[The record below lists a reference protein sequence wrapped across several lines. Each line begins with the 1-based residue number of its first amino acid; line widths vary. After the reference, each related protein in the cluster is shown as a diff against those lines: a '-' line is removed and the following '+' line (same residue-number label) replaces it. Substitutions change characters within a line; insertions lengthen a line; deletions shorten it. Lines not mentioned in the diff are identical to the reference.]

1 MELLKKIKW
10 KRGMEI
16 TPSTFEDSDRYWET
30 ADIHIRRLAVLRSF
44 GLTPWTSKNVCVTLS
59 DGQVNVDVV
68 QLEAVSR
75 SGVLMRIADSK
86 VAVKEPRDKGSECYL
101 VVIAD
106 REVEKQ
112 IDSTT
117 YIVPAYTYE
126 FRTLGEIGDDAVS
139 IAKLKNEHNVWHIQE
154 LYIPP
159 CTTLNADPEL
169 MRIADATNAHVT
181 SICNQIAN
189 TVEPFAAVLLK
200 MQALRFTDLD
210 MSEPPSVLHKLMAD
224 IAMILSNI
232 VINGREM
239 PVFDGVKAYN
249 HNDILNSIMPLSLY
263 LEAYDNM
270 LKSAPEPE
278 PAKKTEQPVDVYYEL

>member
-1 MELLKKIKW
+1 
-10 KRGMEI
+10 
-16 TPSTFEDSDRYWET
+16 
-30 ADIHIRRLAVLRSF
+30 
-44 GLTPWTSKNVCVTLS
+44 
-59 DGQVNVDVV
+59 
-68 QLEAVSR
+68 
-75 SGVLMRIADSK
+75 
-86 VAVKEPRDKGSECYL
+86 
-101 VVIAD
+101 
-106 REVEKQ
+106 
-112 IDSTT
+112 
-117 YIVPAYTYE
+117 
-126 FRTLGEIGDDAVS
+126 
-139 IAKLKNEHNVWHIQE
+139 
-154 LYIPP
+154 
-159 CTTLNADPEL
+159 
-169 MRIADATNAHVT
+169 
-181 SICNQIAN
+181 
-189 TVEPFAAVLLK
+189 